1 MKLDLTS
8 KLASVG
14 LELSKANTEKLER
27 ALDTVLAEFR
37 AEMQAEIAPKIE
49 AGKHQLDEAIAVSLK
64 ASKEIATRLSRDA
77 EASSKNFGTS
87 LENFVD
93 YARKV
98 NSVVETLAEKV
109 RTLQHDLDQKSETI
123 RVNTQSRRVAGMILA
138 TGVVIGVG
146 LVVLGGALAASRAQE
161 RAAQAQAWEER
172 HLTTLEAFERRYGVS
187 LAMSPD
193 GTPLFD
199 LPPGKK
205 LVSTKGLFDMLD
217 RNNRWRVN

>member
-14 LELSKANTEKLER
+14 LELSKANTEKLEQ

-37 AEMQAEIAPKIE
+37 AEMQAEITPKIE
-49 AGKHQLDEAIAVSLK
+49 AGKHQLDEAIAASLIT
-64 ASKEIATRLSRDA
+64 SKEIATRLSRDA
-77 EASSKNFGTS
+77 ETSSKSFGTS
-87 LENFVD
+87 LESYRD
-93 YARKV
+93 YARKM
-98 NSVVETLAEKV
+98 NSTVETLAEKV

-123 RVNTQSRRVAGMILA
+123 HVNTQSRRVAGVILA
-138 TGVVIGVG
+138 TGVVIGVA
-146 LVVLGGALAASRAQE
+146 LVLLGGSLMASRAQE
-161 RAAQAQAWEER
+161 RAVQAQEREKR
-172 HLTTLEAFERRYGVS
+172 HLATLEAFQRLYGVS
-187 LAMSPD
+187 LAMSLD

-217 RNNRWRVN
+217 RTNRWRVN